1 MSKSLV
7 ILGTSGM
14 IGSAIARYFE
24 NNHIKVIEVNRKY
37 SSKILEGA
45 AFQFDAKVEDLASLD
60 KFVPGNSL
68 ILNCYG
74 LIRHKIDI
82 NSAQSIEDAQVI
94 NTRFPI
100 RLTKYAE
107 ERNHRIIQ
115 IGTDCVFSGKT
126 GSYSEGATKDPID
139 VYGETKARGEEFS
152 KSLMT
157 LRVSVIG
164 EEVKSH
170 LEIMDWV
177 LNSEK
182 NAILQ
187 GFKNH
192 FWNGVTSLHLAKILY
207 VIVKEDLFSAGYHH
221 LVPADRIS
229 KFDLLELIAKFGGR
243 DDLTVNPYEAQ
254 TAIDRT
260 LTTIYPEFNSM
271 LWQLAGY
278 ASPATIAVM
287 INEYFSRK
295 MHN

>member
-1 MSKSLV
+1 MAESVV

-14 IGSAIARYFE
+14 IGSAIARYFDS
-24 NNHIKVIEVNRKY
+24 NHIEVIEVNRKY
-37 SSKILEGA
+37 SSKILKGA
-45 AFQFDAKVEDLASLD
+45 AFQFNANVEDFESLD

-94 NTRFPI
+94 NHRFPI
-100 RLTKYAE
+100 RLMKYAE
-107 ERNHRIIQ
+107 ERNHKIIQ
-115 IGTDCVFSGKT
+115 IGTDCVFSGTT
-126 GSYSEGATKDPID
+126 GSYSEDASKDPID
-139 VYGETKARGEEFS
+139 VYGETKALGEEYS
-152 KSLMT
+152 KNLMT
-157 LRVSVIG
+157 LRVSVVG
-164 EEVKSH
+164 QEVKSH

-182 NAILQ
+182 NATIQ

-207 VIVKEDLFSAGYHH
+207 AIVKEDLFSAGYHH
-221 LVPADRIS
+221 LVPADRVS

-243 DDLTVNPYEAQ
+243 DDLTVNPFESH

-278 ASPATIAVM
+278 ASPATIAAM
-287 INEYFSRK
+287 ISEYFFRK

>member
-1 MSKSLV
+1 
-7 ILGTSGM
+7 
-14 IGSAIARYFE
+14 
-24 NNHIKVIEVNRKY
+24 
-37 SSKILEGA
+37 
-45 AFQFDAKVEDLASLD
+45 
-60 KFVPGNSL
+60 
-68 ILNCYG
+68 
-74 LIRHKIDI
+74 
-82 NSAQSIEDAQVI
+82 
-94 NTRFPI
+94 
-100 RLTKYAE
+100 
-107 ERNHRIIQ
+107 
-115 IGTDCVFSGKT
+115 VFSGKT
-126 GSYSEGATKDPID
+126 GNYSEDSIKDPID
-139 VYGETKARGEEFS
+139 VYGHTKARGEESS

-164 EEVKSH
+164 QEVKSH

-182 NAILQ
+182 NSSIQ

-207 VIVKEDLFSAGYHH
+207 AIIKEDLFSAGYHH

-271 LWQLAGY
+271 LWRLAGY
-278 ASPATIAVM
+278 PSPATIAAM
-287 INEYFSRK
+287 INEYFSQK

>member
-1 MSKSLV
+1 
-7 ILGTSGM
+7 M
-14 IGSAIARYFE
+14 IGSAVARHFDGNGIE
-24 NNHIKVIEVNRKY
+24 VIEVNRKK
-37 SSKILEGA
+37 SSKILNGQ
-45 AFQFDAKVEDLASLD
+45 AFQFDANIEDLESLD
-60 KFVPGNSL
+60 KFVPAKSL

-82 NSAQSIEDAQVI
+82 NSAHSIEDAQVI
-94 NTRFPI
+94 NHRFPI

-107 ERNHRIIQ
+107 ERNHKIIQ

-126 GSYSEGATKDPID
+126 GSYNENATKDPID
-139 VYGETKARGEEFS
+139 VYGETKALGEEFS

-157 LRVSVIG
+157 LRVSVVG
-164 EEVKSH
+164 QEVKSH

-182 NAILQ
+182 NTTIQ

-192 FWNGVTSLHLAKILY
+192 FWNGVTSLHLAKILHA
-207 VIVKEDLFSAGYHH
+207 IVKEDLFSAGYHH

-229 KFDLLELIAKFGGR
+229 KCDLLELIAKFGGR
-243 DDLTVNPYEAQ
+243 VDLMVNPFESH

-278 ASPATIAVM
+278 ASPATIAAM
-287 INEYFSRK
+287 IDEYFSQK
-295 MHN
+295 THN